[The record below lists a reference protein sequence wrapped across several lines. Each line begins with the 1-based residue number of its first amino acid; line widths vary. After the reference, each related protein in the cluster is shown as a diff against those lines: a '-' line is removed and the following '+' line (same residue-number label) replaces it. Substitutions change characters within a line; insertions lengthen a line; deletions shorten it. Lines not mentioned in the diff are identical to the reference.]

1 MARKFYTLDDLYNF
15 CKENRFESFSAE
27 KQGAPLVVQSFGT
40 FEADSKNTDGLMAV
54 KLKSCHTGKNRN
66 KSGITDDNMNKYK
79 YTFKGRPILGAIYKT
94 DTGEYEFRAHDMKI
108 IDDGE
113 DIEYIEQPIGVISQ
127 TEEPYLEY
135 DAEEDKNYL
144 MVSGTIFSDYSKA
157 AEILERRRT
166 CKCSVEIAVEELS
179 YNCDEDYLSIDKFRF
194 SGVTILGYEQDGV
207 TEIQEGMKGSKIT
220 IDDFSV
226 KNSMFSADC
235 QDKLIETLEKLN
247 MTLESFNNKT
257 NSEKGGEKV
266 MGRFEELLAKY
277 GKTADEV
284 TFEYENLSDEELEVA
299 FKEAFEEDSDEHAG
313 DAEGDAVDAGEGD
326 DADGSADTDDVDDG
340 NDGSDDGDNGE
351 PNDND
356 GNGDG
361 EDSGEPSGESEEKF
375 VLKYEL
381 SHDDIRSALYNLLG
395 AENEDNYYY
404 AWILEVYDDKFIY
417 QDYLEGKFY
426 RRGYSK
432 DDENVTL
439 GENKVEVFNEW
450 LSKAEK
456 DALDALKEDYA
467 ALKEF
472 KSNYDEAVIKA
483 QKTEILDK
491 AAYECLAG
499 NKEFAQLRTDMDKYS
514 IEEISTK
521 ADLIFAAHMKSTM
534 EFSAKDEGKKSDTI
548 GFNFN
553 KKESKKGPYGNLFNT
568 TQ

>member
-226 KNSMFSADC
+226 KKNSMFSADY
-235 QDKLIETLEKLN
+235 QEKLIETLEKLN
-247 MTLESFNNKT
+247 VTLESFNNKNQ

-266 MGRFEELLAKY
+266 MNKFDELLAKY

-299 FKEAFEEDSDEHAG
+299 FKEAFEETEDEPETVEEPVVEEVVEEP
-313 DAEGDAVDAGEGD
+313 AEDE
-326 DADGSADTDDVDDG
+326 TPE
-340 NDGSDDGDNGE
+340 E
-351 PNDND
+351 PA
-356 GNGDG
+356 
-361 EDSGEPSGESEEKF
+361 EESGEEPEVVIIEEAVEEPAEQSEEKF

-381 SHDDIRSALYNLLG
+381 SHDDVRSALYSLLG
-395 AENEDNYYY
+395 AESDEDYYCT
-404 AWILEVYDDKFIY
+404 WILEVFDDKFIY
-417 QDYLEGKFY
+417 QDYMENKFY

-432 DDENVTL
+432 DGDNVAL
-439 GENKVEVFNEW
+439 DDNKVEVFNEW
-450 LSKAEK
+450 LSQAEK
-456 DALDALKEDYA
+456 DALDALKADYA
-467 ALKEF
+467 ELKEF
-472 KSNYDEAVIKA
+472 KANAEAVKLQADKDAIFAREEFSAIVETKA
-483 QKTEILDK
+483 FKKLVENSVNYTLEECEQRAKEILDDCND
-491 AAYECLAG
+491 YVT
-499 NKEFAQLRTDMDKYS
+499 N
-514 IEEISTK
+514 
-521 ADLIFAAHMKSTM
+521 FAAQDNSTNKPQ
-534 EFSAKDEGKKSDTI
+534 ALA
-548 GFNFN
+548 FNFN
-553 KKESKKGPYGNLFNT
+553 KKESKKGPYGNLFNKD
-568 TQ
+568 

>member
-40 FEADSKNTDGLMAV
+40 FEADDKNTDGLMSV

-66 KSGITDDNMNKYK
+66 KSGITDANMNKYK

-94 DTGEYEFRAHDMKI
+94 DTGEYEFHAHDMKVV
-108 IDDGE
+108 DDGE

-127 TEEPYLEY
+127 TEEPYLEF
-135 DAEEDKNYL
+135 DENEDKNYL

-220 IDDFSV
+220 IDDFSEK
-226 KNSMFSADC
+226 KNSMFSADY

-247 MTLESFNNKT
+247 MTLESFNNKNQ

-266 MGRFEELLAKY
+266 MNKFEELLAKY

-299 FKEAFEEDSDEHAG
+299 FKEAFEEAKEEPETVVEETVVEEPAEEPEEEVVDEP
-313 DAEGDAVDAGEGD
+313 AEVIVEE
-326 DADGSADTDDVDDG
+326 SVEEIME
-340 NDGSDDGDNGE
+340 E
-351 PNDND
+351 PI
-356 GNGDG
+356 
-361 EDSGEPSGESEEKF
+361 EEVVEKPEEKF

-381 SHDDIRSALYNLLG
+381 SHDDIRSALYSLL
-395 AENEDNYYY
+395 AATSEDGYYY
-404 AWILEVYDDKFIY
+404 VWILEVYDDKFIY
-417 QDYLEGKFY
+417 CDAMEDKYYRQD
-426 RRGYSK
+426 YSK
-432 DDENVTL
+432 DGENVTL
-439 GENKVEVFNEW
+439 GENKTEVFNEW

-456 DALDALKEDYA
+456 DALDALKADYA
-467 ALKEF
+467 ALKAF
-472 KSNYDEAVIKA
+472 KETYDASVVKA
-483 QKTEILDK
+483 QKTDILDK
-491 AAYECLAG
+491 AEYECLTDNAA
-499 NKEFAQLRTDMDKYS
+499 FVQLRAEMDNYS
-514 IEEISTK
+514 VEEISTK

-534 EFSAKDEGKKSDTI
+534 EFSAKDDGKKKPKVI
-548 GFNFN
+548 GFSIDT
-553 KKESKKGPYGNLFNT
+553 KKEKKKKAYGNLFD
-568 TQ
+568 

>member
-15 CKENRFESFSAE
+15 CKENRFESFSSE
-27 KQGAPLVVQSFGT
+27 KQGAPLVVQSLGT
-40 FEADSKNTDGLMAV
+40 FEADNKNTDGLMAV

-66 KSGITDDNMNKYK
+66 KSGITDENMNKYK
-79 YTFKGRPILGAIYKT
+79 HTFKGRPILGAIYKT
-94 DTGEYEFRAHDMKI
+94 DTGEYEFRAHDMQV

-127 TEEPYLEY
+127 TDEPYLEY
-135 DAEEDKNYL
+135 DEKEDKNYL

-226 KNSMFSADC
+226 RNSMFSADC
-235 QDKLIETLEKLN
+235 QNKLIETLEKLN
-247 MTLESFNNKT
+247 ITLESFNNKT

-299 FKEAFEEDSDEHAG
+299 FKEAFEEVEDEPEIVDETTG
-313 DAEGDAVDAGEGD
+313 EESEEVVTDAPEEVIVEE
-326 DADGSADTDDVDDG
+326 SVEEIVE
-340 NDGSDDGDNGE
+340 E
-351 PNDND
+351 PV
-356 GNGDG
+356 
-361 EDSGEPSGESEEKF
+361 EEIVEQPEEKF

-381 SHDDIRSALYNLLG
+381 SHDDIRSALYSLL
-395 AENEDNYYY
+395 AATSEDGYYY
-404 AWILEVYDDKFIY
+404 VWILEVYDDKFIY
-417 QDYLEGKFY
+417 CDAMEDKYYRQDYSRDG
-426 RRGYSK
+426 
-432 DDENVTL
+432 ENVTL

-450 LSKAEK
+450 LSKTEK
-456 DALDALKEDYA
+456 DALDALKADYA
-467 ALKEF
+467 ALKAF
-472 KSNYDEAVIKA
+472 KETYDASVVKA
-483 QKTEILDK
+483 QKTGILDK
-491 AAYECLAG
+491 TEYECLSDNA
-499 NKEFAQLRTDMDKYS
+499 EFAQLRTEMDNYS
-514 IEEISTK
+514 IEEITTK

-534 EFSAKDEGKKSDTI
+534 EFAAKDAGKKKPNVISFSIDA
-548 GFNFN
+548 
-553 KKESKKGPYGNLFNT
+553 KKEKKKKAYGNLFD
-568 TQ
+568 

>member
-40 FEADSKNTDGLMAV
+40 FEADNKNTDGLMAV

-66 KSGITDDNMNKYK
+66 KSGITDENMNKYK

-94 DTGEYEFRAHDMKI
+94 DTGEYEFRAHDMQVI
-108 IDDGE
+108 NEGE

-127 TEEPYLEY
+127 TEEPYLEF
-135 DAEEDKNYL
+135 DEKEDKNYL

-220 IDDFSV
+220 IDDFSEK
-226 KNSMFSADC
+226 KNSMFSADY

-247 MTLESFNNKT
+247 MTLESFNNKNQ

-266 MGRFEELLAKY
+266 MNKFEELLAKY

-299 FKEAFEEDSDEHAG
+299 FNEAFEEVEEEPVEEPIETPTEEPAEEPTEDPVEVPTEEPAEEPVDEPT
-313 DAEGDAVDAGEGD
+313 E
-326 DADGSADTDDVDDG
+326 
-340 NDGSDDGDNGE
+340 E
-351 PNDND
+351 PVK
-356 GNGDG
+356 
-361 EDSGEPSGESEEKF
+361 EVEQPEEKF

-404 AWILEVYDDKFIY
+404 AWILEVYDDKFVY

-426 RRGYSK
+426 RQDYSK
-432 DDENVTL
+432 DGKNITL

-456 DALDALKEDYA
+456 DALDALKENYSALEVKYNELKAFKDKYDA
-467 ALKEF
+467 AEL
-472 KSNYDEAVIKA
+472 KA
-483 QKTEILDK
+483 QKDAVFAREEYSVLADDEAFKSLIADAEKFSVEEVEVK
-491 AAYECLAG
+491 A
-499 NKEFAQLRTDMDKYS
+499 
-514 IEEISTK
+514 K
-521 ADLIFAAHMKSTM
+521 AIFADHVIKVGT
-534 EFSAKDEGKKSDTI
+534 FTAKVDDNAKQSKTI
-548 GFNFN
+548 GVNFN
-553 KKESKKGPYGNLFNT
+553 KRESKKGPYGNLFNS
-568 TQ
+568 

>member
-1 MARKFYTLDDLYNF
+1 MARKFYTLDDLYHF
-15 CKENRFESFSAE
+15 CKDNRFEFFSAD
-27 KQGAPLVVQSFGT
+27 KFGAPLVVQSFGT
-40 FEADSKNTDGLMAV
+40 FEADSTNTDGLMAV

-94 DTGEYEFRAHDMKI
+94 DTGEYEFRAHDMKV
-108 IDDGE
+108 IDDGD

-220 IDDFSV
+220 IDDFSAK
-226 KNSMFSADC
+226 KNSMFSAEN
-235 QDKLIETLEKLN
+235 QDKLIEILEKLN
-247 MTLESFNNKT
+247 TTLESFNDKNQ

-266 MGRFEELLAKY
+266 MNKFEELLAKY

-299 FKEAFEEDSDEHAG
+299 FQEAFEETEKES
-313 DAEGDAVDAGEGD
+313 DAVVEETVVEEE
-326 DADGSADTDDVDDG
+326 TDEVVVD
-340 NDGSDDGDNGE
+340 E
-351 PNDND
+351 PA
-356 GNGDG
+356 
-361 EDSGEPSGESEEKF
+361 EEVVEESTEPEETVVEESVDEVVEEPTEEVVEQPEEKF
-375 VLKYEL
+375 VLQYEL
-381 SHDDIRSALYNLLG
+381 SHDDIRSALYSLLAAKSDDG
-395 AENEDNYYY
+395 YYY
-404 AWILEVYDDKFIY
+404 VWILEVYDDKFIY
-417 QDYLEGKFY
+417 CDAMEDKYYRQDYSRDG
-426 RRGYSK
+426 
-432 DDENVTL
+432 ENVAL

-456 DALDALKEDYA
+456 DALDALKADYA

-472 KSNYDEAVIKA
+472 KSNYDESVIKA

-491 AAYECLAG
+491 AEYECLAE
-499 NKEFAQLRTDMDKYS
+499 NKDFAQLRTDMNKYS
-514 IEEISTK
+514 VEEVSMK

-534 EFSAKDEGKKSDTI
+534 EFSAKDEGKKAPKVL
-548 GFNFN
+548 GFSVDV
-553 KKESKKGPYGNLFNT
+553 KKEKKKKAYGNLFD
-568 TQ
+568 

>member
-15 CKENRFESFSAE
+15 CKENRFEFFSAE
-27 KQGAPLVVQSFGT
+27 KFGAPLVVQSFGT
-40 FEADSKNTDGLMAV
+40 FEADNKNSDGLMPV

-94 DTGEYEFRAHDMKI
+94 DTGEYEFRAHDMKV

-135 DAEEDKNYL
+135 DVEEDKNYL

-157 AEILERRRT
+157 ADILERRRT

-235 QDKLIETLEKLN
+235 QEKLIETLEKLN
-247 MTLESFNNKT
+247 MTLESFNNKNQ

-266 MGRFEELLAKY
+266 MNKFEELLAQY

-299 FKEAFEEDSDEHAG
+299 FKEAFEG
-313 DAEGDAVDAGEGD
+313 DDGD
-326 DADGSADTDDVDDG
+326 DATSPDGDGADEGNDTGDGNDSDDVDNEDDAGDG
-340 NDGSDDGDNGE
+340 DDGEASGD
-351 PNDND
+351 
-356 GNGDG
+356 DG
-361 EDSGEPSGESEEKF
+361 EGEGSGEPEGEPEAKF

-381 SHDDIRSALYNLLG
+381 SHDDIRSALYSLLA
-395 AENEDNYYY
+395 AESEDNYYC
-404 AWILEVYDDKFIY
+404 AWILEVFDDKFIY
-417 QDYLEGKFY
+417 QDYMEGKFY
-426 RRGYSK
+426 RQDYSK
-432 DDENVTL
+432 DGENVAL

-450 LSKAEK
+450 LSQAEK
-456 DALDALKEDYA
+456 DALDALKADYSV
-467 ALKEF
+467 LKAF
-472 KSNYDEAVIKA
+472 KETYDADQLQA
-483 QKTEILDK
+483 QKDAIFARE
-491 AAYECLAG
+491 
-499 NKEFAQLRTDMDKYS
+499 EFAS
-514 IEEISTK
+514 IAETK
-521 ADLIFAAHMKSTM
+521 AFKKLMEDSKDYTLEECEQKAKTILEDCNDYIANFAAQDVGIKKPKTLGLNFNAKPSKKKTAYAGL
-534 EFSAKDEGKKSDTI
+534 FDKDE
-548 GFNFN
+548 
-553 KKESKKGPYGNLFNT
+553 
-568 TQ
+568 

>member
-40 FEADSKNTDGLMAV
+40 FEADNKNTDGLMAV

-66 KSGITDDNMNKYK
+66 KSGITDENMNKYK

-94 DTGEYEFRAHDMKI
+94 DTGEYEFRAHDMQVI
-108 IDDGE
+108 NEGE

-127 TEEPYLEY
+127 TEEPYLEF
-135 DAEEDKNYL
+135 DEKEDKNYL

-220 IDDFSV
+220 IDDFSEK
-226 KNSMFSADC
+226 KNSMFSADY

-247 MTLESFNNKT
+247 MTLESFNNKNQ

-266 MGRFEELLAKY
+266 MNKFEELLAKY

-299 FKEAFEEDSDEHAG
+299 FNEAFEEVEEEPVEEPIETPTEEPAEEPTEDPVEVPTEEPAEEPVDEPT
-313 DAEGDAVDAGEGD
+313 E
-326 DADGSADTDDVDDG
+326 
-340 NDGSDDGDNGE
+340 E
-351 PNDND
+351 PVK
-356 GNGDG
+356 
-361 EDSGEPSGESEEKF
+361 EVEQPEEKF

-404 AWILEVYDDKFIY
+404 AWILEVYDDKFVY

-426 RRGYSK
+426 RQDYSK
-432 DDENVTL
+432 DGKNITL

-456 DALDALKEDYA
+456 DALDALKADYT
-467 ALKEF
+467 ALKAF
-472 KSNYDEAVIKA
+472 KETYDASVVKA
-483 QKTEILDK
+483 QKTDILDK
-491 AAYECLAG
+491 TEYECLAE
-499 NKEFAQLRTDMDKYS
+499 NAEFAKLRGEMDNYS
-514 IEEISTK
+514 VEELSTK
-521 ADLIFAAHMKSTM
+521 ADLIFAAHMKSKM
-534 EFSAKDEGKKSDTI
+534 EFSARDDEAKKPKTI
-548 GFNFN
+548 GVNFN
-553 KKESKKGPYGNLFNT
+553 KKESKKGPYGNLFNS
-568 TQ
+568 

>member
-15 CKENRFESFSAE
+15 CRENCFESFSAD
-27 KQGAPLVVQSFGT
+27 KQGAPLIVQSFGT
-40 FEADSKNTDGLMAV
+40 FEADDKNSDGLMAV

-66 KSGITDDNMNKYK
+66 QSGITDENMDKYK
-79 YTFKGRPILGAIYKT
+79 HTFKGRPILGAIYKT
-94 DTGEYEFRAHDMKI
+94 DTGEYEFRAHDMEI

-113 DIEYIEQPIGVISQ
+113 DIKYIEQPIGVISQ
-127 TEEPYLEY
+127 IEEPYLEY

-220 IDDFSV
+220 IDDFSEK

-235 QDKLIETLEKLN
+235 QNKLIETLEKLN

-257 NSEKGGEKV
+257 HSEKGGEKV
-266 MGRFEELLAKY
+266 MNKFEELLAKY

-299 FKEAFEEDSDEHAG
+299 FKEAFEEVEEE
-313 DAEGDAVDAGEGD
+313 AETVVEETVVEEESEETVAEEAVE
-326 DADGSADTDDVDDG
+326 DVAEEVAEVVVEE
-340 NDGSDDGDNGE
+340 SIEE
-351 PNDND
+351 PI
-356 GNGDG
+356 
-361 EDSGEPSGESEEKF
+361 EEVAEPEEKF

-381 SHDDIRSALYNLLG
+381 SHDDIRSALYSLLS
-395 AENEDNYYY
+395 AESNEDYYY
-404 AWILEVYDDKFIY
+404 AWILEVFDNKFIY
-417 QDYLEGKFY
+417 QDYMENKFY

-432 DDENVTL
+432 DGENVALDET
-439 GENKVEVFNEW
+439 KVEVFNEW
-450 LSKAEK
+450 LSQAEK
-456 DALDALKEDYA
+456 DALDALKADYA
-467 ALKEF
+467 TLKAF
-472 KSNYDEAVIKA
+472 KETYDASVVKA
-483 QKTEILDK
+483 QKNDILDK
-491 AAYECLAG
+491 AEYECLAD
-499 NKEFAQLRTDMDKYS
+499 NAEFAQLKSDMDKFS
-514 IEEISTK
+514 AEEISTK

-534 EFSAKDEGKKSDTI
+534 EFSAKNEGKKKST
-548 GFNFN
+548 FMSYNFA
-553 KKESKKGPYGNLFNT
+553 KEDGEEGPYGNLFRK
-568 TQ
+568 

>member
-15 CKENRFESFSAE
+15 CKENRFEFFSAE
-27 KQGAPLVVQSFGT
+27 KFGAPLIVQSFGT
-40 FEADSKNTDGLMAV
+40 FEADDKNSDGLMSV

-66 KSGITDDNMNKYK
+66 RSGITDDNMNKYK

-94 DTGEYEFRAHDMKI
+94 DTGEYEFRAHDMKV

-220 IDDFSV
+220 IDDFSEK

-235 QDKLIETLEKLN
+235 QNKLIETLERLN
-247 MTLESFNNKT
+247 MTLESFNNKNQ

-266 MGRFEELLAKY
+266 MNKFEELLAKY

-299 FKEAFEEDSDEHAG
+299 FKEVFEEVEEETETVVEEETEEIVVEES
-313 DAEGDAVDAGEGD
+313 AEEVVEETEEVVVA
-326 DADGSADTDDVDDG
+326 SAEEVV
-340 NDGSDDGDNGE
+340 E
-351 PNDND
+351 P
-356 GNGDG
+356 
-361 EDSGEPSGESEEKF
+361 EKF
-375 VLKYEL
+375 TKTFTVEL
-381 SHDDIRSALYNLLG
+381 SHDDIRNALYTLIRQY
-395 AENEDNYYY
+395 ENDDEYFYIREVFDSYFVMQDWWNNKIYKQSY
-404 AWILEVYDDKFIY
+404 AVEGENVSLDGDRIEVYEI
-417 QDYLEGKFY
+417 L
-426 RRGYSK
+426 
-432 DDENVTL
+432 VTK
-439 GENKVEVFNEW
+439 E
-450 LSKAEK
+450 EK
-456 DALDALKEDYA
+456 DALDALKENYSA
-467 ALKEF
+467 LEAQYNELKEF
-472 KSNYDEAVIKA
+472 KSNYDESVIKA

-491 AAYECLAG
+491 AEYECLAE
-499 NKEFAQLRTDMDKYS
+499 NKDFAQLRTEMDKYS
-514 IEEISTK
+514 VEEISTK

-534 EFSAKDEGKKSDTI
+534 EFSAKEEGKKEPKVL
-548 GFNFN
+548 GFSVDA
-553 KKESKKGPYGNLFNT
+553 KKEKKKKAYGNLFND
-568 TQ
+568 

>member
-27 KQGAPLVVQSFGT
+27 KQGAPLVVQSLGT
-40 FEADSKNTDGLMAV
+40 FEADDKNTDGLMSV

-79 YTFKGRPILGAIYKT
+79 HTFKGRPILGAIYKT
-94 DTGEYEFRAHDMKI
+94 DTGEYEFRAHDMKV

-135 DAEEDKNYL
+135 DADEDKNYL

-157 AEILERRRT
+157 ADILERRRT

-226 KNSMFSADC
+226 KKNSMFSADS
-235 QDKLIETLEKLN
+235 QDKLIEILEKLN
-247 MTLESFNNKT
+247 ETLESFNDKNQ

-266 MGRFEELLAKY
+266 MNKFEELLAKY

-299 FKEAFEEDSDEHAG
+299 FKEAFEETEEEPETVVEETVVEEPIEDVVEEPEEIVVEESIDEVV
-313 DAEGDAVDAGEGD
+313 EEPVEEAVEQ
-326 DADGSADTDDVDDG
+326 
-340 NDGSDDGDNGE
+340 
-351 PNDND
+351 P
-356 GNGDG
+356 
-361 EDSGEPSGESEEKF
+361 EEKF

-381 SHDDIRSALYNLLG
+381 SHDDIRTALYSLLSVG
-395 AENEDNYYY
+395 SEDEYFWG
-404 AWILEVYDDKFIY
+404 WIIEVFDDKFIY
-417 QDYLEGKFY
+417 QDYMEGKFY
-426 RRGYSK
+426 RQDYSK
-432 DDENVTL
+432 DGDNVAL

-450 LSKAEK
+450 LSQAEK
-456 DALDALKEDYA
+456 DALDTLKADYA
-467 ALKEF
+467 ALKAF
-472 KSNYDEAVIKA
+472 KETYDASVEKA
-483 QKTEILDK
+483 KKTDVLDK
-491 AAYECLAG
+491 AEYECLAE
-499 NKEFAQLRTDMDKYS
+499 NAEFAQLRAEMDNYS
-514 IEEISTK
+514 VEEITTK
-521 ADLIFAAHMKSTM
+521 ADLIFAAHMKSKI
-534 EFSAKDEGKKSDTI
+534 EFSSKDDGKKKPQVL
-548 GFNFN
+548 GFSVDA
-553 KKESKKGPYGNLFNT
+553 KKEKKKKAYGNLFD
-568 TQ
+568 

>member
-15 CKENRFESFSAE
+15 CRDNRFESFSSE
-27 KQGAPLVVQSFGT
+27 KQGAPLIVQSLGT
-40 FEADSKNTDGLMAV
+40 FEADDKNADGLMAV

-79 YTFKGRPILGAIYKT
+79 HTFKGRPILGAIYKT
-94 DTGEYEFRAHDMKI
+94 DTGEYEFRAHDMEV

-127 TEEPYLEY
+127 IEEPYLEF
-135 DAEEDKNYL
+135 DEKEDKNYL

-220 IDDFSV
+220 IDDFSEK

-257 NSEKGGEKV
+257 HSEKGGEKV
-266 MGRFEELLAKY
+266 MNKFEELLAKY

-299 FKEAFEEDSDEHAG
+299 FKEAFEEVNEETETVVEETVVEEEVEETVVEETTEEVVEEVTEV
-313 DAEGDAVDAGEGD
+313 AEETAEETVEL
-326 DADGSADTDDVDDG
+326 
-340 NDGSDDGDNGE
+340 
-351 PNDND
+351 
-356 GNGDG
+356 
-361 EDSGEPSGESEEKF
+361 EEKF

-381 SHDDIRSALYNLLG
+381 SHDDIRTALYGLL
-395 AENEDNYYY
+395 ATEADDYYY
-404 AWILEVYDDKFIY
+404 TWIIEVFDDKFIY
-417 QDYLEGKFY
+417 QDYMEDKFY
-426 RRGYSK
+426 RRDYSK
-432 DDENVTL
+432 DGENVTL

-456 DALDALKEDYA
+456 DALDALKADYSTLKKFKADIEA
-467 ALKEF
+467 AQLQADKDAIFAREEF
-472 KSNYDEAVIKA
+472 AVIANTKA
-483 QKTEILDK
+483 FKALIESSKDYTIEECEQKAKDILD
-491 AAYECLAG
+491 AC
-499 NKEFAQLRTDMDKYS
+499 NDFAMN
-514 IEEISTK
+514 
-521 ADLIFAAHMKSTM
+521 FA
-534 EFSAKDEGKKSDTI
+534 AKDEGKKSDTI
-548 GFNFN
+548 NFNFN
-553 KKESKKGPYGNLFNT
+553 KKESKKGPYGNLFNKD
-568 TQ
+568 

>member
-15 CKENRFESFSAE
+15 CRENRFESFSSE

-40 FEADSKNTDGLMAV
+40 FEADSKNTDGLMSV

-94 DTGEYEFRAHDMKI
+94 DTGEYEFRAHDMKV

-127 TEEPYLEY
+127 TEEPYLEF
-135 DAEEDKNYL
+135 DEKEDKNYL

-220 IDDFSV
+220 IDDFSEK

-235 QDKLIETLEKLN
+235 QTKLIETLEKLN
-247 MTLESFNNKT
+247 MTLESFNNKNQ

-266 MGRFEELLAKY
+266 MNKFEELLAKY

-299 FKEAFEEDSDEHAG
+299 FKEAFEEVEEESEVVVEETVVEEES
-313 DAEGDAVDAGEGD
+313 AE
-326 DADGSADTDDVDDG
+326 DVVEEVVEE
-340 NDGSDDGDNGE
+340 E
-351 PNDND
+351 PV
-356 GNGDG
+356 
-361 EDSGEPSGESEEKF
+361 EEVIEQPEEKF

-381 SHDDIRSALYNLLG
+381 SHDDIRSALYSLL
-395 AENEDNYYY
+395 AATSEDNYYY

-417 QDYLEGKFY
+417 QDYMEGKFY
-426 RRGYSK
+426 RQDYSK
-432 DDENVTL
+432 DGENVAL

-456 DALDALKEDYA
+456 DALDALKADYT

-472 KSNYDEAVIKA
+472 KNNYDAAELKA
-483 QKTEILDK
+483 QKDAIFAREEYSSIVETKAFKKLIEDSANYTLEECEQKANKILDDCND
-491 AAYECLAG
+491 YIT
-499 NKEFAQLRTDMDKYS
+499 N
-514 IEEISTK
+514 
-521 ADLIFAAHMKSTM
+521 FAAKNNETNKPKTLGLNFNAKPSKKKTAYGGL
-534 EFSAKDEGKKSDTI
+534 FDKDE
-548 GFNFN
+548 
-553 KKESKKGPYGNLFNT
+553 
-568 TQ
+568 

>member
-15 CKENRFESFSAE
+15 CKENRFESFSAD
-27 KQGAPLVVQSFGT
+27 KQGAPLIVQSFGT
-40 FEADSKNTDGLMAV
+40 FSADDKNSDGLMSV

-94 DTGEYEFRAHDMKI
+94 DTGEYEFRAHDMKV

-144 MVSGTIFSDYSKA
+144 MVSGTIFSDYSRA

-220 IDDFSV
+220 IDDFSEK

-235 QDKLIETLEKLN
+235 QDKLIEILEKLN
-247 MTLESFNNKT
+247 ITLESFNNKNQ

-266 MGRFEELLAKY
+266 MNKFEELLAKY

-299 FKEAFEEDSDEHAG
+299 FKEAFEEIEDEPETIVEETVVEEVVEEIVNEEPIEEL
-313 DAEGDAVDAGEGD
+313 AE
-326 DADGSADTDDVDDG
+326 
-340 NDGSDDGDNGE
+340 E
-351 PNDND
+351 PT
-356 GNGDG
+356 
-361 EDSGEPSGESEEKF
+361 EETTEVVVEESVKEVVEPEENF

-381 SHDDIRSALYNLLG
+381 SHDDIRTALYSLLTVESG
-395 AENEDNYYY
+395 DDYYY
-404 AWILEVYDDKFIY
+404 TWILEVFDDKFIY
-417 QDYLEGKFY
+417 QDYMENKFY

-432 DDENVTL
+432 DGENVAL
-439 GENKVEVFNEW
+439 DENKVEVFNEW
-450 LSKAEK
+450 LSQAEK
-456 DALDALKEDYA
+456 DALDALKKDYEL
-467 ALKEF
+467 LKAF
-472 KSNYDEAVIKA
+472 KQSYDEMLDRNH
-483 QKTEILDK
+483 KTEVLNK
-491 AAYECLAG
+491 AEYECLAD
-499 NKEFAQLRTDMDKYS
+499 NAEFKQLRTDMDKFS
-514 IEEISTK
+514 VEEISTK
-521 ADLIFAAHMKSTM
+521 ADLIFAAHMKTKM
-534 EFSAKDEGKKSDTI
+534 EFTAKDEGKKKPTVL
-548 GFNFN
+548 GFNMDT
-553 KKESKKGPYGNLFNT
+553 KKDKKKKAYGNLFND
-568 TQ
+568 

>member
-15 CKENRFESFSAE
+15 CKDNRFEFFSAD
-27 KQGAPLVVQSFGT
+27 KFGAPLVVQSFGT
-40 FEADSKNTDGLMAV
+40 FEADSTNTDGLMAV

-66 KSGITDDNMNKYK
+66 KSGITDDKMNKYK

-94 DTGEYEFRAHDMKI
+94 DTGEYEFRAHDMKV
-108 IDDGE
+108 IDDGD

-135 DAEEDKNYL
+135 DVEEDKNYL

-220 IDDFSV
+220 IDDFSAK
-226 KNSMFSADC
+226 KNSMFSAES
-235 QDKLIETLEKLN
+235 QDKLIEILEKLN
-247 MTLESFNNKT
+247 TTLESFNDKNQ

-266 MGRFEELLAKY
+266 MNKFEELLAKY

-284 TFEYENLSDEELEVA
+284 TFEYENLCDEELEVA
-299 FKEAFEEDSDEHAG
+299 FKEAFEEATEETEPVEETVVEEVDEEEPA
-313 DAEGDAVDAGEGD
+313 DEESAEVVIEEAAEVETPAETVVEQP
-326 DADGSADTDDVDDG
+326 A
-340 NDGSDDGDNGE
+340 
-351 PNDND
+351 
-356 GNGDG
+356 
-361 EDSGEPSGESEEKF
+361 EKF

-381 SHDDIRSALYNLLG
+381 SHDDIRSALYSLLSATSDDG
-395 AENEDNYYY
+395 YYY
-404 AWILEVYDDKFIY
+404 VWILEVYDDKFIY
-417 QDYLEGKFY
+417 CDAMEDKYYRQDYSRDG
-426 RRGYSK
+426 
-432 DDENVTL
+432 ENVAL

-456 DALDALKEDYA
+456 DALDALKTDYA
-467 ALKEF
+467 TLKEF
-472 KSNYDEAVIKA
+472 KETYDASVVKA
-483 QKTEILDK
+483 KKTDILDK
-491 AAYECLAG
+491 EEYECLAG
-499 NKEFAQLRTDMDKYS
+499 NKDFAQLRADVDKYS
-514 IEEISTK
+514 VEEISTK

-534 EFSAKDEGKKSDTI
+534 EFSAKNDGKKKPKTY
-548 GFNFN
+548 NFGAA
-553 KKESKKGPYGNLFNT
+553 KEKDEEPKAYDKLFD
-568 TQ
+568 

>member
-1 MARKFYTLDDLYNF
+1 MSRKFYTLDDLYNF
-15 CKENRFESFSAE
+15 CRENRFESFSAE

-40 FEADSKNTDGLMAV
+40 FEADNKNTDGLMAV

-79 YTFKGRPILGAIYKT
+79 HTFKGRPILGAIYKT
-94 DTGEYEFRAHDMKI
+94 DTGEYEFRAHDMKV

-127 TEEPYLEY
+127 TEEPYLEF
-135 DAEEDKNYL
+135 DEKEDKNYL

-220 IDDFSV
+220 IDDFGH

-235 QDKLIETLEKLN
+235 QNKLIETLEKLN
-247 MTLESFNNKT
+247 MTLESFNNKNQ

-266 MGRFEELLAKY
+266 MNKFEELLAKY

-299 FKEAFEEDSDEHAG
+299 FKEAFEEVEEETEAIVEETVVEEEIDDTIVEES
-313 DAEGDAVDAGEGD
+313 AEEVEEVIIEE
-326 DADGSADTDDVDDG
+326 SAEEVIE
-340 NDGSDDGDNGE
+340 E
-351 PNDND
+351 PT
-356 GNGDG
+356 
-361 EDSGEPSGESEEKF
+361 EEVVEQPEEKF

-381 SHDDIRSALYNLLG
+381 SHDDIRSALYSLL
-395 AENEDNYYY
+395 AATSEDGYYY

-417 QDYLEGKFY
+417 CDAMEDKYYRQDYFRDG
-426 RRGYSK
+426 
-432 DDENVTL
+432 ENVTL

-456 DALDALKEDYA
+456 DALDALKADYA
-467 ALKEF
+467 VLKEF
-472 KSNYDEAVIKA
+472 KSNYDESVIKA
-483 QKTEILDK
+483 QKTDILDK
-491 AAYECLAG
+491 VEYECLAE
-499 NKEFAQLRTDMDKYS
+499 NKDFAQLRAEMDKYS
-514 IEEISTK
+514 VEEVSTK

-534 EFSAKDEGKKSDTI
+534 EFAAKDEGKKKPKVI
-548 GFNFN
+548 GFSVDT
-553 KKESKKGPYGNLFNT
+553 KKEKKKKAYGNLFD
-568 TQ
+568 